1 MNYISTRDISPEKK
15 KYQSAEAIKLGLAS
29 DGGLFIPD
37 SIPQVSNDFVA
48 ALAPL
53 SYPERAK
60 KVLELFLTDYSEA
73 ELVECCEKAYNDR
86 SFVGGCAPMKK
97 VNDSLYSLELWHGP
111 TSAFKDMALQIMPK
125 LLSKALVKTN
135 EKRTAL
141 ILVATSGDTGKAALE
156 GYKDVEGVNIMV
168 FYPNDGVSRVQKLQ
182 MASQTGENVNVCAIY
197 GNFDDAQNGVKAIF
211 SDKDFADVANRKG
224 VILSSANSINW
235 GRLVPQVV
243 YYFSAYCD
251 LVAEGAI
258 SNGDKVNFCV
268 PTGNFGN
275 IFAAYIAK
283 MMGLP
288 VGKLICASNT
298 NNVLT
303 DFLQTG
309 EYNRNRHFMSTISPS
324 MDILIS
330 SNLERLLSFIC
341 GTEKTRAYMTALAK
355 DGVYKI
361 DSEDLEKINET
372 FCGLW
377 ANEAETAE
385 TIKNVYDTYGYLI
398 DTHTAVAVKAAMEYI
413 DNANDGRITVAV
425 STASP
430 YKFAADVY
438 ASLGGEKPE
447 NDLDALELLSGK
459 TGVAIPYPLDG
470 IASRE
475 VRFTYSTEPSNMPEE
490 VLAYIDSFAK

>member
-1 MNYISTRDISPEKK
+1 
-15 KYQSAEAIKLGLAS
+15 
-29 DGGLFIPD
+29 
-37 SIPQVSNDFVA
+37 
-48 ALAPL
+48 
-53 SYPERAK
+53 
-60 KVLELFLTDYSEA
+60 
-73 ELVECCEKAYNDR
+73 
-86 SFVGGCAPMKK
+86 
-97 VNDSLYSLELWHGP
+97 
-111 TSAFKDMALQIMPK
+111 
-125 LLSKALVKTN
+125 
-135 EKRTAL
+135 
-141 ILVATSGDTGKAALE
+141 
-156 GYKDVEGVNIMV
+156 
-168 FYPNDGVSRVQKLQ
+168 
-182 MASQTGENVNVCAIY
+182 
-197 GNFDDAQNGVKAIF
+197 
-211 SDKDFADVANRKG
+211 
-224 VILSSANSINW
+224 
-235 GRLVPQVV
+235 
-243 YYFSAYCD
+243 
-251 LVAEGAI
+251 
-258 SNGDKVNFCV
+258 
-268 PTGNFGN
+268 
-275 IFAAYIAK
+275 
-283 MMGLP
+283 
-288 VGKLICASNT
+288 
-298 NNVLT
+298 
-303 DFLQTG
+303 
-309 EYNRNRHFMSTISPS
+309 

-398 DTHTAVAVKAAMEYI
+398 DTHTAVAVKAAMEYS

-447 NDLDALELLSGK
+447 NDLDALDLLSGK